1 MTNENP
7 IVIDPN
13 GTKGEVIDIG
23 GLHICLPVKPRKS
36 EILFSDRKKDMQM
49 WERLPMPEELR
60 RIRSMDEWG
69 EMPREFRERFRPYI
83 EEEFRRRVM
92 AFGFTTT
99 VILHTLQADTI
110 WPYNGPSSI

>member
-69 EMPREFRERFRPYI
+69 EMPKGIP
-83 EEEFRRRVM
+83 
-92 AFGFTTT
+92 
-99 VILHTLQADTI
+99 
-110 WPYNGPSSI
+110 